1 MIDRLLHATVTALLF
16 LLALV
21 AGYAVI
27 HAGSVQI
34 GFGFAVWTAG
44 AVVGFV
50 YMVRV
55 GLGRVS

>member
-21 AGYAVI
+21 AGYAVV
-27 HAGSVQI
+27 HAGNVQI
-34 GFGFAVWTAG
+34 GFGFAVWMVG
-44 AVVGFV
+44 AIVGFV